1 MRIKFLARL
10 ACLAGCTALFA
21 VAAPPPARG
30 CSICRCG
37 DPTFNALGTD
47 IYKEGAFRISL
58 DWERF
63 DKEQGNLPE
72 DGAAAPARAKA
83 ETGAD
88 LGREAVI
95 ENRFTTGFSY
105 TFGERVVAVARI
117 PWSSRQMSQV
127 GGPAAGADSEEGPD
141 QSRDLADPDLYAL
154 VRLWSSDF
162 TGGLGRRAWISA
174 LGGVKTAWGKSD
186 LASGGQRL
194 DEHLQPGTGATD
206 TFAGL
211 SGFYLLDARSSLF
224 ASAQARRTGTNDFH
238 YKYGNSVLANLG
250 YERKLGK
257 IWDGALEL
265 NFRNAGLD
273 RIDAAGTRDPNTGGR
288 LLYVTPRLVVDF
300 GKGLVG
306 RLAVQVPVYKDLNG
320 DQREKAVANVGLT
333 YLF

>member
-1 MRIKFLARL
+1 
-10 ACLAGCTALFA
+10 
-21 VAAPPPARG
+21 V
-30 CSICRCG
+30 
-37 DPTFNALGTD
+37 
-47 IYKEGAFRISL
+47 YKEGAFRVSL

-72 DGAAAPARAKA
+72 DGPAAPARAQA
-83 ETGAD
+83 ETGAG
-88 LGREAVI
+88 LGRETVV

-117 PWSSRQMSQV
+117 PWSSRQMSEV
-127 GGPAAGADSEEGPD
+127 GGPTGAAAADAAAGPD

-174 LGGVKTAWGKSD
+174 LGGVKTDWGKSD
-186 LASGGQRL
+186 LTSGGVRL

-211 SGFYLLDARSSLF
+211 SGFYLLDSRSSLF

-250 YERKLGK
+250 YERKVGK

-300 GKGLVG
+300 GRGLVG

>member
-1 MRIKFLARL
+1 MRIQFPK
-10 ACLAGCTALFA
+10 LAGLASL
-21 VAAPPPARG
+21 VLLAAAAPPARG

-47 IYKEGAFRISL
+47 VYKEGAFRVSL

-72 DGAAAPARAKA
+72 DGAAALARAKA
-83 ETGAD
+83 AAGTD
-88 LGREAVI
+88 LGREAVV

-117 PWSSRQMSQV
+117 PWSTRQMSEV
-127 GGPAAGADSEEGPD
+127 GGPTAAAAAADAVGGPD

-174 LGGVKTAWGKSD
+174 VGGVKTAWGKSD
-186 LASGGQRL
+186 LTSGGVRL

-206 TFAGL
+206 TFGGL
-211 SGFYLLDARSSLF
+211 SGFYLLDSRSSLF
-224 ASAQARRTGTNDFH
+224 ASAQLRRTGTNDFH
-238 YKYGNSVLANLG
+238 YKYGNSALANLG

-265 NFRNAGLD
+265 NFRNAGVD

-300 GKGLVG
+300 GRGLVG